1 VATKPEPDD
10 MNASDVQ
17 GDVRSNVQSSMQDSN
32 LDNSSGDRLDDPLA
46 RFRNWRGFLA
56 ATIAVNAL
64 FVYGMIANVADP
76 VVSTWFKAMIWLPFN
91 AIATA
96 LYLMFMIRLSVFGL
110 HYVALCIAL
119 IVANWG
125 IMFGAGG

>member
-1 VATKPEPDD
+1 
-10 MNASDVQ
+10 
-17 GDVRSNVQSSMQDSN
+17 
-32 LDNSSGDRLDDPLA
+32 
-46 RFRNWRGFLA
+46 
-56 ATIAVNAL
+56 
-64 FVYGMIANVADP
+64 MIANVADP